1 MPESAPARGGPV
13 VGFDLDLTLVDSAPG
28 IGRTLRAA
36 LAAEG
41 VPDRPSDELLRPLI
55 GMPLEATIATVAPG
69 TDARGIAE
77 RYRRLY
83 PALGVPGTRL
93 LPGVQEAFGAVRAR
107 QGRVLVVSAK
117 VEAAVLA
124 VLGYVGLGNA
134 PLAPDLVVGGLFGRA
149 KGLRL
154 RAAGAH
160 VYVGDHPGD
169 MEAAR
174 VAGAVGVAVTTGGAG
189 EAALRAAGADAVL
202 PGLSAFPSWLDAW
215 FATAG
220 PRPAGTDQRRPA
232 RAWTTSPANARAKPT
247 GHRRASAARAPGAEP
262 WRPHSASVA
271 PSAIKPA
278 RNTTPPAITR
288 RPDRRSGVC

>member
-1 MPESAPARGGPV
+1 MSESAPARGGPV
-13 VGFDLDLTLVDSAPG
+13 VGFDLDLTLVDSAAG

-41 VPDRPSDELLRPLI
+41 VPEQPSDEVLHPLI

-69 TDARGIAE
+69 ADARGIAE

-93 LPGVQEAFGAVRAR
+93 LPGAQEAFAAVHAR

-117 VEAAVLA
+117 VESAVLA
-124 VLGYVGLGNA
+124 VLGYVGLGNV

-202 PGLSAFPSWLDAW
+202 PGLSAFPSWFDAW
-215 FATAG
+215 FDAWSDARSDAWSDARFDGWFDARFENRFDGGPAARRDGSATAG
-220 PRPAGTDQRRPA
+220 PRLDDQPGEREGEA
-232 RAWTTSPANARAKPT
+232 DRAQECQRGQDPR
-247 GHRRASAARAPGAEP
+247 G
-262 WRPHSASVA
+262 
-271 PSAIKPA
+271 
-278 RNTTPPAITR
+278 
-288 RPDRRSGVC
+288 

>member
-1 MPESAPARGGPV
+1 MSESAPARGGPV
-13 VGFDLDLTLVDSAPG
+13 VGFDLDLTLVDSAAG

-36 LAAEG
+36 LAVEG
-41 VPDRPSDELLRPLI
+41 VPEQPSDEALHPLI

-83 PALGVPGTRL
+83 PVLGVPATRL
-93 LPGVQEAFGAVRAR
+93 LPGAQEAFAAVRAR

-117 VEAAVLA
+117 VESAVLA
-124 VLGYVGLGNA
+124 VLGNVGLGNA

-202 PGLSAFPSWLDAW
+202 PGLSAFPSWFGAWFAAWSDAW
-215 FATAG
+215 FDGWRDARSEKRFDGGPAGRRDGSATAG
-220 PRPAGTDQRRPA
+220 PRLDDQPGEREGEA
-232 RAWTTSPANARAKPT
+232 DRAQECQR
-247 GHRRASAARAPGAEP
+247 GQGPG
-262 WRPHSASVA
+262 
-271 PSAIKPA
+271 
-278 RNTTPPAITR
+278 
-288 RPDRRSGVC
+288 G